1 MGKPELGYWD
11 IRGLAQPIRFLL
23 EYTGTQFTDTQFV
36 CKAKGEGQG
45 DPMGPNWDRSQW
57 LDVKFT
63 KGLAFPNLPYF
74 IDGDV
79 KLTQTHAI
87 MRHVARKHDLCGKTD
102 EERDRCDMITEQ
114 CMDFRNGWVRL
125 CYGTWEKAKDGYVA
139 GLPDTLKGFE
149 DFLGDNPWFAGQNL
163 TFVDFHMYELLFQ
176 HTKFVPEIVAK
187 CQKLTA
193 FIKRFEELPKI
204 KSFLESPRYV
214 NLPMNNRMAFFGS
227 TPL

>member
-1 MGKPELGYWD
+1 MGKPEFGYWD

-23 EYTGTQFTDTQFV
+23 EYTGTEFNDTQYM
-36 CKAKGEGQG
+36 CKGEA
-45 DPMGPNWDRSQW
+45 PNWDRSQW

-63 KGLAFPNLPYF
+63 KGLDFPNLPYY

-87 MRHVARKHDLCGKTD
+87 MRHLARKHNLCGTTD
-102 EERDRCDMITEQ
+102 AERDRCDMMTEQ

-139 GLPDTLKGFE
+139 SLPATLKSFD
-149 DFLGDNPWFAGQNL
+149 DFLGDNPWFAGKNL

-176 HTKFVPEIVAK
+176 HTKFVPEIVANCK
-187 CQKLTA
+187 NLTA
-193 FIKRFEELPKI
+193 FLKRFEELPQI
-204 KSFLESPRYV
+204 KSYLESPRYV
-214 NLPMNNRMAFFGS
+214 NLPMNNPYAFFGS